1 MFWMAQW
8 CNGSH
13 AGLKNLSALEETL
26 DVEPS

>member
-1 MFWMAQW
+1 MAAW

-13 AGLKNLSALEETL
+13 AGLKNENLSAPEETL